1 MRARGILC
9 VHTFFLKT
17 YEWKQSRCHSDMEGA
32 ISETLTLAEVVRDPY
47 VAECSETALL
57 AAAGCFVPRT
67 KAVQTSLRDLSRVCG
82 AKRAIDPARAR
93 EWRRLEWWLWWRRCV
108 ARMCH

>member
-1 MRARGILC
+1 
-9 VHTFFLKT
+9 
-17 YEWKQSRCHSDMEGA
+17 MEGA

-47 VAECSETALL
+47 VAECWRRPLL

-67 KAVQTSLRDLSRVCG
+67 KAVHTSPANCRECVARSC
-82 AKRAIDPARAR
+82 AIDPARAR